1 MRALCM
7 NGLCEDVYGGKVC
20 LGACVCMDAFCEDVQ
35 VVCVF
40 VCVCV

>member
-20 LGACVCMDAFCEDVQ
+20 LGACVYMCECGACM
-35 VVCVF
+35 
-40 VCVCV
+40 CVCVYGCFL